1 MDEHLTE
8 LLTEF
13 NAFFWNFGF
22 AFLLIGAGLWF
33 TLRTRFVQVSLLGD
47 LVRILGRRTRAA
59 ADGLTPFEAF
69 CVSTG
74 ARVGV
79 GNIAGIALAVT
90 TGGPGAVF
98 WMWVT
103 ALIGAAS
110 GFAES
115 TLAQLYKERAADGSG
130 YAGGPAAYI
139 AKGVGSVFWAGAF
152 AVLLALSDGLIF
164 NSVLSNTMAIALETT
179 TGAPRWLGGILLA
192 LYALWVVRAGAKRLA
207 GFASRIVPFMVIA
220 YLALAAGMTVL
231 YVERVPDVIRLIFE
245 SAFTPEAA
253 TGAGLWFVIMTGVR
267 RGLYSH
273 EAGQGTV
280 PNAAAAAEC
289 AHPVEQGLVQAA
301 GVYVDTL
308 LVCTAT
314 AMIVLLPE
322 GTAAS
327 GLTGIELV
335 THILTD
341 AFGPAGGWAVFLLAL
356 AFALTSVIG
365 NFFYSEMSLR
375 VVTKSRLLLFVF
387 RSAVVGMVFLGAQM
401 SLGLVWN
408 LADLFMGLMVLVNVT
423 ALLKLSRVVT
433 TLLADY
439 RTQRAQTEE
448 PAFSKTRIPE
458 AMRRGVSLWD

>member
-13 NAFFWNFGF
+13 NAFFWNVGL

-220 YLALAAGMTVL
+220 YLTLAAGMTVL
-231 YVERVPDVIRLIFE
+231 YAERVPDVIRVIFE

-280 PNAAAAAEC
+280 PNAAATAEC

-322 GTAAS
+322 GTTAS

-335 THILTD
+335 TRILTD

-387 RSAVVGMVFLGAQM
+387 RAAVVGMVFLGAQM

-423 ALLKLSRVVT
+423 ALLKLSCVVT

>member
-13 NAFFWNFGF
+13 NAFFWNFGL

-110 GFAES
+110 GFAKS

-164 NSVLSNTMAIALETT
+164 NSVLSNLK
-179 TGAPRWLGGILLA
+179 
-192 LYALWVVRAGAKRLA
+192 VVQNRHDTQVK
-207 GFASRIVPFMVIA
+207 
-220 YLALAAGMTVL
+220 MT
-231 YVERVPDVIRLIFE
+231 F
-245 SAFTPEAA
+245 
-253 TGAGLWFVIMTGVR
+253 
-267 RGLYSH
+267 
-273 EAGQGTV
+273 
-280 PNAAAAAEC
+280 
-289 AHPVEQGLVQAA
+289 
-301 GVYVDTL
+301 
-308 LVCTAT
+308 
-314 AMIVLLPE
+314 
-322 GTAAS
+322 
-327 GLTGIELV
+327 
-335 THILTD
+335 
-341 AFGPAGGWAVFLLAL
+341 
-356 AFALTSVIG
+356 
-365 NFFYSEMSLR
+365 
-375 VVTKSRLLLFVF
+375 
-387 RSAVVGMVFLGAQM
+387 
-401 SLGLVWN
+401 
-408 LADLFMGLMVLVNVT
+408 
-423 ALLKLSRVVT
+423 
-433 TLLADY
+433 
-439 RTQRAQTEE
+439 
-448 PAFSKTRIPE
+448 
-458 AMRRGVSLWD
+458 

>member
-1 MDEHLTE
+1 MGDGTDRRRL
-8 LLTEF
+8 
-13 NAFFWNFGF
+13 
-22 AFLLIGAGLWF
+22 GLCRKHARA
-33 TLRTRFVQVSLLGD
+33 TLQ
-47 LVRILGRRTRAA
+47 RAR
-59 ADGLTPFEAF
+59 P
-69 CVSTG
+69 
-74 ARVGV
+74 
-79 GNIAGIALAVT
+79 
-90 TGGPGAVF
+90 
-98 WMWVT
+98 
-103 ALIGAAS
+103 
-110 GFAES
+110 
-115 TLAQLYKERAADGSG
+115 G

-322 GTAAS
+322 GAAAS

-335 THILTD
+335 TRILTD

>member
-13 NAFFWNFGF
+13 NAFFWNFGL

-103 ALIGAAS
+103 ALVGAAS

-130 YAGGPAAYI
+130 YTGGPAAYI

-152 AVLLALSDGLIF
+152 ALLLALSDGLIF

-220 YLALAAGMTVL
+220 YLTLAAGMTVL

-273 EAGQGTV
+273 EAGQGMV

-322 GTAAS
+322 GAAAS

-335 THILTD
+335 TRILTD

-387 RSAVVGMVFLGAQM
+387 RAAVVGMVFLGAQM

-423 ALLKLSRVVT
+423 ALLKLSCVVT